1 MEKVGHVNVGQVHGF
16 CVCVLFWQDVN
27 EMNSIVMCQIS
38 YRGSISLLVNIGK
51 LRWSFQT
58 YRAGMTI
65 CVSIVRQHWDRQRSQ
80 EAEEPPPYQLMGKC
94 TGMSAS
100 SPR

>member
-1 MEKVGHVNVGQVHGF
+1 MVFV
-16 CVCVLFWQDVN
+16 CVCVFVLFWQDVN
-27 EMNSIVMCQIS
+27 EMSSIVMCQIS
-38 YRGSISLLVNIGK
+38 YSGSISLFVNTGK

-65 CVSIVRQHWDRQRSQ
+65 FVSMVRQHWDRQRSQ
-80 EAEEPPPYQLMGKC
+80 EAEEPPPYQLMDEW

-100 SPR
+100 SPH